1 LNNYLIDFIFK
12 WFLYALVFRVFELN
26 LMSSNPGKGVYRVA
40 LSATSNEES
49 RLVGNTG
56 TLVEVKVLAKIA
68 IEDTELGTAD
78 SDQSTAAKLRK
89 INYPQKH
96 DSVVEAD
103 THQKIILKFVLRDT
117 LSKDLVTVHQAFVRL
132 THRES
137 QQEIFFVAEPDVNDV
152 YKFDLDLA
160 TKAKDFLYLSGQYSM
175 DLIVGD
181 AVIENPTVWQVA
193 DLQLTFS
200 APASGIPK
208 PAQAADMYHTRPEIK
223 VF

>member
-1 LNNYLIDFIFK
+1 LLGFILK
-12 WFLYALVFRVFELN
+12 QFLYALVFRIFELN

-103 THQKIILKFVLRDT
+103 THQKLILKFVLRDT